1 MKYIAIGE
9 NHLYQKAYTRGMK
22 CGTRTVAVY
31 VLRDYAAQRLQK
43 ENPEKKKINRVGL
56 TVTKKL
62 GHAVVRS
69 RVKRILREAYRQMDT
84 ATPVKRGFLIVL
96 AARDAAVPAKTQDVL
111 RDLQY
116 AFRKLGMLEGMP
128 FPPKSEGQNGQAKQD
143 HPQKQDG
150 QQKQTAL
157 KRNTA
162 PMRNDAPKQD
172 VPQKQDSAQ
181 ASDIPQT
188 RDDPEKES

>member
-128 FPPKSEGQNGQAKQD
+128 FPPKSEVQNGQTKQN
-143 HPQKQDG
+143 HPQKQ
-150 QQKQTAL
+150 
-157 KRNTA
+157 NA
-162 PMRNDAPKQD
+162 PA
-172 VPQKQDSAQ
+172 KQDSVQ
-181 ASDIPQT
+181 KKEPPQKP
-188 RDDPEKES
+188 DDAEKGS

>member
-128 FPPKSEGQNGQAKQD
+128 FPPKAEGQNGQAKQNHPQKRED
-143 HPQKQDG
+143 SRKPNTVQKQDAPQKQDIPP
-150 QQKQTAL
+150 
-157 KRNTA
+157 KRE
-162 PMRNDAPKQD
+162 
-172 VPQKQDSAQ
+172 
-181 ASDIPQT
+181 
-188 RDDPEKES
+188 DPEKES